1 MAEKGHTLSK
11 STFIRGVQC
20 LKSLYLNKHRP
31 FLRDR
36 LSPEQLAKFR
46 RGHEV
51 GKLAWQL
58 FPGGINCAPGHP
70 SQYAAALEK
79 TRKLIA
85 EETPVFYEA
94 AFSHHGVLILLDILV
109 KNEQGWHAYEVKS
122 SASVS
127 ETYITDAAL
136 QYHVITGTGLSLQSF
151 NIVHLNPDF
160 IRDGIP
166 DIYKLFCIRE
176 VTDQV
181 RGLGSFISAQIEK
194 SRETLSLKHSPSIP
208 TGQHCY
214 KPYPCDFTGHCW
226 KKTDKDSVYTLT
238 GIPFE
243 TRARLASAGH
253 LTIPDIPDGLL
264 EENDAAI
271 LASHLSGKDIADKA
285 GIRKIIDGT
294 ATPVF
299 IAFLIVRPAVPV
311 VDGFRPFGPMIVG
324 LNRVDFQGNRESLI
338 VEPGENPVYQ
348 IRNKL
353 GQWASESGMIV
364 HAGGKWVKDALSQHY
379 PDLTEKFIF
388 TDLEEVFSSGYF
400 YRPGLVPDA
409 GINNIA
415 AFMNLTG
422 PDQINISQVMAGVKY
437 MEAKEENREQTLKA
451 LGTALSAEADSC
463 RSVYY
468 FLKSIINDET

>member
-1 MAEKGHTLSK
+1 MAEKGHFLSK

-85 EETPVFYEA
+85 DETSVLYEA
-94 AFSHHGVLILLDILV
+94 AFSHHGVLVLLDILV
-109 KNEQGWHAYEVKS
+109 KNEQGWHAFEVKS
-122 SASVS
+122 SASIS

-136 QYHVITGTGLSLQSF
+136 QYHVISGTGLNLNSF
-151 NIVHLNPDF
+151 HIIHLNPDF
-160 IRDGIP
+160 VRDGIP
-166 DIYKLFCIRE
+166 DVHKLFSIQE
-176 VTDQV
+176 VTD
-181 RGLGSFISAQIEK
+181 RLRELESFIVAQIGK

-208 TGQHCY
+208 TGQHCF
-214 KPYPCDFTGHCW
+214 KPYPCDFIGHCW
-226 KKTDKDSVYTLT
+226 KKTAKDSVYNLT

-243 TRARLASAGH
+243 TRARLATAGH
-253 LTIPDIPDGLL
+253 LTIPEIPAGLL

-271 LASHLSGKDIADKA
+271 LSSHLSGKDIADKT
-285 GIRKIIDGT
+285 GIRKIIDGS
-294 ATPVF
+294 AAPVF
-299 IAFLIVRPAVPV
+299 VAFLIVRPAIPV
-311 VDGFRPFGPMIVG
+311 IDGFRPFGPMVVG
-324 LNRVDFQGNRESLI
+324 LSWSDFQGNEESFI
-338 VEPGENPVYQ
+338 VEPGENPVIQ

-353 GQWASESGMIV
+353 GQLASESGMIV
-364 HAGGKWVKDALSQHY
+364 NAGGKWVGEALSQHY
-379 PDLTEKFIF
+379 TDLTEKYIF
-388 TDLEEVFSSGYF
+388 TDLEEIFLSGYF

-409 GINNIA
+409 GISNIA
-415 AFMNLTG
+415 AFLNLTG

-437 MEAKEENREQTLKA
+437 MEAKAENRAQTLRELSDA
-451 LGTALSAEADSC
+451 LYAEMTSC

-468 FLKSIINDET
+468 FLKSIINNET

>member
-36 LSPEQLAKFR
+36 LAPEQLAKFR

-70 SQYAAALEK
+70 SQYTAALEK

-85 EETPVFYEA
+85 EETPVIYEA
-94 AFSHHGVLILLDILV
+94 AFSHQSVLILLDILV

-122 SASVS
+122 SVSVS

-136 QYHVITGTGLSLQSF
+136 QYHVITGTGLNLQSF
-151 NIVHLNPDF
+151 NIIHLNPDF

-166 DIYKLFCIRE
+166 DVHKLFSIQE
-176 VTDQV
+176 VTDQL
-181 RGLGSFISAQIEK
+181 RGLESFITAQIEK

-214 KPYPCDFTGHCW
+214 KPYPCDFIGHCW

-238 GIPFE
+238 GISFE
-243 TRARLASAGH
+243 TRARLAAAGY
-253 LTIPDIPDGLL
+253 LTIPDIPAGLL

-271 LASHLSGKDIADKA
+271 LSSHLSGKDITDKA
-285 GIRKIIDGT
+285 GIRKMVDGT
-294 ATPVF
+294 GTPVF
-299 IAFLIVRPAVPV
+299 IAFLTVRPAVPV

-324 LNRVDFQGNRESLI
+324 LNWIDVQGNEGSLI
-338 VEPGENPVYQ
+338 VDPGETPDYQ
-348 IRNKL
+348 IRKKL
-353 GQWASESGMIV
+353 RELASVNGMIV
-364 HAGGKWVKDALSQHY
+364 HAGGKWVSEALSQHY

-388 TDLEEVFSSGYF
+388 TDLEEIFLSGYF

-409 GINNIA
+409 GISNIA
-415 AFMNLTG
+415 AFLNLTS
-422 PDQINISQVMAGVKY
+422 PDQTKISQVMAGVKY
-437 MEAKEENREQTLKA
+437 MEAKEGNREQTLIE
-451 LGTALSAEADSC
+451 LGAALSAEADSC

-468 FLKSIINDET
+468 FLKSIINNET

>member
-36 LSPEQLAKFR
+36 LTPEQLAKFR

-58 FPGGINCAPGHP
+58 FPGGKNGAPGHP
-70 SQYAAALEK
+70 SQYAKALEN

-85 EETPVFYEA
+85 EVTPVIYEA
-94 AFSHHGVLILLDILV
+94 AFSHQSVLILLDILV

-122 SASVS
+122 STSVS

-136 QYHVITGTGLSLQSF
+136 QYHVITGTGLNLQSF
-151 NIVHLNPDF
+151 NIIHLNPDF

-166 DIYKLFCIRE
+166 DVHKLFSIQE
-176 VTDQV
+176 VTEQL
-181 RGLGSFISAQIEK
+181 RELGSFITVQIEK

-208 TGQHCY
+208 TGLHCN

-226 KKTDKDSVYTLT
+226 KKTDKDSVYSLT

-243 TRARLASAGH
+243 TRARLAAAGY
-253 LTIPDIPDGLL
+253 LTIQDIPAGLL

-271 LASHLSGKDIADKA
+271 LSSHLTGKDILDSS
-285 GIRKIIDGT
+285 GIRQVIDGKG
-294 ATPVF
+294 TPVF
-299 IAFLIVRPAVPV
+299 AAFLIVRPAVPV

-324 LNRVDFQGNRESLI
+324 FTWNDFQGNEGSFI
-338 VEPGENPVYQ
+338 AEPGESPVYQ
-348 IRNKL
+348 IRKML
-353 GQWASESGMIV
+353 GQLASDGSTIAYSGR
-364 HAGGKWVKDALSQHY
+364 KWVNNALRQHY
-379 PDLTEKFIF
+379 QDMTEKFIF
-388 TDLEEVFSSGYF
+388 TDIEEIFLSGNF
-400 YRPGLVPDA
+400 YRPGLIPDA
-409 GINNIA
+409 GINQIA
-415 AFMNLTG
+415 AFLHLTSA
-422 PDQINISQVMAGVKY
+422 DQTMISQTMAGVKY
-437 MEAKEENREQTLKA
+437 MEVREENREHTLKE
-451 LGTALSAEADSC
+451 LGTALSAEVASC
-463 RSVYY
+463 RSVYH
-468 FLKSIINDET
+468 FLKNIINNKT